1 MYFEKLATL
10 PLTKVI
16 NQSVLITNKSTA
28 PPASKTDAKT
38 DATVIQLEDLKS
50 KSNTAESI
58 ADKVTSVVVVTL
70 GRGGEVWLF
79 NQDKFPVFVSSPTL
93 EGKTES
99 VVLKIEAGHCSRIF
113 DPTLFLQ
120 CEKLQQ
126 FLPVDPYSINVSLMK
141 GLDQLTNGHV
151 SPAVLAGFK
160 LF

>member
-1 MYFEKLATL
+1 MAGDWLNAE
-10 PLTKVI
+10 
-16 NQSVLITNKSTA
+16 LI
-28 PPASKTDAKT
+28 
-38 DATVIQLEDLKS
+38 
-50 KSNTAESI
+50 TAESI
-58 ADKVTSVVVVTL
+58 ADKVTSGVVVTL

-141 GLDQLTNGHV
+141 GFG
-151 SPAVLAGFK
+151 PAYKRTRITSCPCWFQVILNLNVAGR
-160 LF
+160 